1 MTLSEQ
7 INNDFIEALKNKDS
21 EKLSVLRMLKSSI
34 KNSEIALKKALDDPE
49 VVKILQREVKQR
61 KDSIESFLSAGR
73 EQLAEKEKKEIK
85 YLEKYLPEQLS
96 GDDLTAIL
104 ETVIVETGA
113 KSMADLGKV
122 MASAMSKV
130 SGRADG
136 SAVSEKAKE
145 LLTK

>member
-7 INNDFIEALKNKDS
+7 INNDFTEALKNKDS

-34 KNSEIALKKALDDPE
+34 KNSEIALKKTLDDPE

-96 GDDLTAIL
+96 DDDLTAIL

>member
-7 INNDFIEALKNKDS
+7 INNDFIEALKNKES

-96 GDDLTAIL
+96 DDDLTAIL

-130 SGRADG
+130 SGRANG

>member
-1 MTLSEQ
+1 M
-7 INNDFIEALKNKDS
+7 EALKNKDS

-96 GDDLTAIL
+96 DDDLTAIL

>member
-1 MTLSEQ
+1 
-7 INNDFIEALKNKDS
+7 
-21 EKLSVLRMLKSSI
+21 MLKSSI

-96 GDDLTAIL
+96 DDDLTAIL

>member
-73 EQLAEKEKKEIK
+73 EQLAEKEKK
-85 YLEKYLPEQLS
+85 
-96 GDDLTAIL
+96 
-104 ETVIVETGA
+104 
-113 KSMADLGKV
+113 
-122 MASAMSKV
+122 
-130 SGRADG
+130 R
-136 SAVSEKAKE
+136 
-145 LLTK
+145 

>member
-7 INNDFIEALKNKDS
+7 INNDFIEALKNKES

-34 KNSEIALKKALDDPE
+34 KNSEIALKKTLDDPE

-61 KDSIESFLSAGR
+61 KDSVESFSNAGR
-73 EQLAEKEKKEIK
+73 KQLAEKEEKEIK

-96 GDDLTAIL
+96 NDDLTAIL
-104 ETVIVETGA
+104 ETVIAETGA

>member
-7 INNDFIEALKNKDS
+7 INNDFIEALKNRDS

-34 KNSEIALKKALDDPE
+34 KNSEIALKKTLDDPE

-61 KDSIESFLSAGR
+61 KDSIESFSSAGR
-73 EQLAEKEKKEIK
+73 EQLAEKEEKEIK

-96 GDDLTAIL
+96 DDDLTAIL
-104 ETVIVETGA
+104 ETVITETGA
-113 KSMADLGKV
+113 KSMADLGRV
-122 MASAMSKV
+122 MASAMPKV

>member
-7 INNDFIEALKNKDS
+7 INNDFIEALKNKES

-96 GDDLTAIL
+96 DDDLTAIL

>member
-7 INNDFIEALKNKDS
+7 INNDFIEALKNKES

-34 KNSEIALKKALDDPE
+34 KNSEIALKKTLDDPE

-73 EQLAEKEKKEIK
+73 EQLAEKEEKEIK

-96 GDDLTAIL
+96 NDDLTAIL
-104 ETVIVETGA
+104 ETVIAETGA